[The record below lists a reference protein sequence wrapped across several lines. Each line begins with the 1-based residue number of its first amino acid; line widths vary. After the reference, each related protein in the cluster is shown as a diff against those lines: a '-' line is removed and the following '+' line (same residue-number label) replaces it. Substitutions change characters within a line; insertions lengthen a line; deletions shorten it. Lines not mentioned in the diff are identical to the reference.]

1 MCQNFKIKV
10 NDKIRKEGRRK
21 TMKEQIEQF
30 LEEKNYSKLH
40 ELLVTQNSADIAIL
54 LEELD
59 KEALAVVYR
68 LLPKDIAVDTFAYI
82 EPEGQE
88 RLIHAL
94 TDKEIKEVMDNLFL
108 DDTVD
113 LIEEMPAN
121 VVKRLLKNTDA
132 TQRRLI
138 NEYLK
143 YPEDSAGSIMTNEF
157 VDLKKNMTVAEAFK
171 RIKKIGV
178 EKETIYTCYV
188 LNASR
193 RLEGLV
199 TVKTLLLS
207 DEHEK
212 IENIMHKN
220 LITVNTLE
228 DQEEIAKKF
237 NKYDFLALPVVDT
250 ENRLV
255 GIITFDDAMSVLQ
268 EENTE
273 DFEIMAAMTP
283 AEDGY
288 FKTTVLQHAKN
299 RIVWLLILMLSATLT
314 GAIITNYE
322 NAFATIPVLVAFIP
336 MIMGTGGNC
345 SSQSATLIIRGL
357 ATDDIQL
364 KDFLKVVWKEVR
376 VALLVGVTLAVANG
390 IRILIQY
397 KELKLS
403 VAVGLT
409 LIGTVTLSKLLG
421 CMLPMLAKK
430 LKLDPAIM
438 AAPLL
443 STVLDTC
450 SVLIYFNVA
459 MLILGH

>member
-1 MCQNFKIKV
+1 MK
-10 NDKIRKEGRRK
+10 KEGRK
-21 TMKEQIEQF
+21 ETMKEQIERF
-30 LEEKNYSKLH
+30 LEEKKYSKLH

-132 TQRRLI
+132 SQRRLI

-157 VDLKKNMTVAEAFK
+157 VDLKKNMTVAEAFR
-171 RIKKIGV
+171 RIKKVGV

-199 TVKTLLLS
+199 TVKALLLS
-207 DEHEK
+207 DENEK
-212 IENIMHKN
+212 IENIMNKN

-250 ENRLV
+250 EKRLV
-255 GIITFDDAMSVLQ
+255 GIITFDDAMAVLQ

-283 AEDGY
+283 AEDSY

-322 NAFATIPVLVAFIP
+322 TAFATIPVLVAFIP

-357 ATDDIQL
+357 ATDDIKL
-364 KDFLKVVWKEVR
+364 KDFFKVVWKELR

-403 VAVGLT
+403 IAVGFT

-459 MLILGH
+459 MLILNQ